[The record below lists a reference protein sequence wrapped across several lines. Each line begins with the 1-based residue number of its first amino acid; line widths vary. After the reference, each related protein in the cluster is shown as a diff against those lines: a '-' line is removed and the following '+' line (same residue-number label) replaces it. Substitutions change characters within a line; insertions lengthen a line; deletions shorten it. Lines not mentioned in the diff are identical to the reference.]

1 MKGRAA
7 DDDFDGYP
15 RAKRIRPLTKDEFA
29 LLTGILTM
37 EELVA
42 VMELQSAT
50 QRAAV
55 GRQLM
60 KQEQLN

>member
-1 MKGRAA
+1 MP
-7 DDDFDGYP
+7 DDFDGYP
-15 RAKRIRPLTKDEFA
+15 RAKRTRPLTKDEFA

-42 VMELQSAT
+42 VMELQSDQ

-55 GRQLM
+55 GRALM
-60 KQEQLN
+60 RAEQLN

>member
-1 MKGRAA
+1 MEGSVT

-15 RAKRIRPLTKDEFA
+15 RPKRTRPLTKDEFA

-37 EELVA
+37 DELVA
-42 VMELQSAT
+42 VMSLQSDQ

-55 GRQLM
+55 GRALM
-60 KQEQLN
+60 PEQLN